1 MTARR
6 PRRPAALLLALL
18 LAFIPGLRAAAPT
31 PEFDQG
37 GLDPP
42 ARDAADAL
50 ALETLSLLP
59 PAWIRSLGPT
69 VRVSW
74 DEGLPQAVHGRT
86 TSRGVRLQRRLLD
99 DWMAR
104 PAAGSDAPHPALV
117 ALLHELVHLH
127 DRSPAGGLSRDPRL
141 LDLAGWQVRP
151 FRLLPRLKANA
162 FTDRSPDRYE
172 LHDPAEFVAVNLEH
186 WLLDPEYACRRPVLA
201 EYFDAHF
208 QHQPPRAECAPGL
221 PFLDPGAHAGDVL
234 LELDPA
240 RVYQVDYLLAEG
252 NERFMSRW
260 GHSMLRLV
268 VCAPGR
274 EPGPDCRLDLDH
286 HRVLSFRAFVG
297 DVQISSWGGL
307 TGTYPSRLFVLPL
320 DQVVDE
326 YTRVELRA
334 LVSLPLR
341 LSTDEIAGLLQR
353 AARVHWGYDGNY
365 RFIGNNCA
373 VETFKLLHDGVP
385 RLADAD
391 LSSITP
397 TGLLRRLRR
406 QALLDPDVPTEG
418 PEAIRLGYR
427 FEPMDAHYESLY
439 QAAREALDLP
449 SAGARAWLALP
460 PAERT
465 GWLQHADLRAAA
477 ALLVLEQAALRR
489 QELLA
494 RDELK
499 RRFLDTSHPDGLDG
513 LVEVRAL
520 LEREGALTRPA
531 MLLQGAGYGVP
542 QQDERQ
548 QLRLAA
554 TARVER
560 IRQDAGRLHEM
571 ARQWLSPQR
580 RAALEGGEANLE
592 VLGERLRALHREAGG
607 LVL

>member
-18 LAFIPGLRAAAPT
+18 LAFIPGLRAAPVL
-31 PEFDQG
+31 EFDQG

-42 ARDAADAL
+42 AHDAADAL
-50 ALETLSLLP
+50 ALEALSLLP
-59 PAWIRSLGPT
+59 PAWILSLGPT
-69 VRVSW
+69 VRVRW
-74 DEGLPQAVHGRT
+74 DQDLPQAVHGRT

-104 PAAGSDAPHPALV
+104 PAGDGDPPHPALV
-117 ALLHELVHLH
+117 ALLHELAHVH

-141 LDLAGWQVRP
+141 LDLAGWQIRP
-151 FRLLPRLKANA
+151 FRVLPRLKENA

-186 WLLDPEYACRRPVLA
+186 WLLDPEYACRRPALA
-201 EYFDAHF
+201 HYFELHF
-208 QHQPPRAECAPGL
+208 QHRAPRAECAPGL
-221 PFLDPGAHAGDVL
+221 PFLDPGADTGDAL

-240 RVYQVDYLLAEG
+240 RIYQVDYLLAEG
-252 NERFMSRW
+252 NERVMSRW

-274 EPGPDCRLDLDH
+274 QPGPDCRLDLDH

-320 DQVVDE
+320 DQVVEE

-341 LSTDEIAGLLQR
+341 LSRDEITGLLQR

-365 RFIGNNCA
+365 RFISNNCA

-385 RLADAD
+385 RLADAG

-406 QALLDPDVPTEG
+406 QAVLEADVPAEG

-439 QAAREALDLP
+439 ETAREVLDLP
-449 SAGARAWLALP
+449 FAGAKAWLALP
-460 PAERT
+460 AAERT
-465 GWLQHADLRAAA
+465 GWLHHADLRAAA

-580 RAALEGGEANLE
+580 RAALEGGEANLQ